1 MAIVKCK
8 VCGKDVDEDALK
20 CPGCDSLGPK
30 RGKRIRRNM
39 FIALG
44 AIVVLFGY
52 GWYYKSQEVVK
63 SVEQVERE
71 ALEDRRSQ
79 RGVAA
84 SLMLKA
90 KLAHPESMKVTKA
103 LSNEDGSNLCF
114 EFKEIDASGRKR
126 LSRGVVYEGGEPSTN
141 PADWKLFCEHK
152 SMRPI
157 ELIIRTD
164 DE

>member
-8 VCGKDVDEDALK
+8 VCGKDVDEDAMK
-20 CPGCDSLGPK
+20 CPGCDSLGPN

-63 SVEQVERE
+63 QSR
-71 ALEDRRSQ
+71 
-79 RGVAA
+79 
-84 SLMLKA
+84 
-90 KLAHPESMKVTKA
+90 LANPKSMKITRA
-103 LSNEDGSNLCF
+103 LSNEDGTNLCF
-114 EFKEIDASGRKR
+114 EFTETDASGKKKA
-126 LSRGVVYEGGEPSTN
+126 SRGVVYDGGEPSTN
-141 PADWKLFCEHK
+141 PSDWKLFCEHK

-157 ELIIRTD
+157 KLVIRTD
-164 DE
+164 DD

>member
-30 RGKRIRRNM
+30 RGKKIRRNM
-39 FIALG
+39 FIAFGVIIL
-44 AIVVLFGY
+44 LFAY
-52 GWYYKSQEVVK
+52 GWYHKSQEVVK
-63 SVEQVERE
+63 PVEQVERE
-71 ALEDRRSQ
+71 AIEDRRSQ

-90 KLAHPESMKVTKA
+90 RLAHPESMKVTKA

-114 EFKEIDASGRKR
+114 EFTEIDAAGKKR
-126 LSRGVVYEGGEPSTN
+126 LSRGVVYDGGEPSTN
-141 PADWKLFCEHK
+141 PSDWKLFCEHK

-157 ELIIRTD
+157 KLIIRTD
-164 DE
+164 DD

>member
-8 VCGKDVDEDALK
+8 VCGMEIDEDVMK
-20 CPGCDSLGPK
+20 CPGCDSLGPN

-63 SVEQVERE
+63 PVEQVERE
-71 ALEDRRSQ
+71 AVEDRRSQ

-84 SLMLKA
+84 SLMLRSR
-90 KLAHPESMKVTKA
+90 LANPASMKITRA

-114 EFKEIDASGRKR
+114 EFTEIDASGKKKA
-126 LSRGVVYEGGEPSTN
+126 SRGVVYDGGEPSTK
-141 PADWKLFCEHK
+141 PSDWKLFCEHK

-157 ELIIRTD
+157 KLIIRTD

>member
-8 VCGKDVDEDALK
+8 VCGRDVDEDALK

-30 RGKRIRRNM
+30 RGKKIRRNM

-63 SVEQVERE
+63 PVEQVEKE
-71 ALEDRRSQ
+71 AREDRRSQ

-84 SLMLKA
+84 SLMLRSR
-90 KLAHPESMKVTKA
+90 LANPASMKITRA

-114 EFKEIDASGRKR
+114 EFTETDASGKRK
-126 LSRGVVYEGGEPSTN
+126 SSKGVVYDGGEPSMK
-141 PADWKLFCEHK
+141 PSDWKLFCEHK

-157 ELIIRTD
+157 KLVIRTD
-164 DE
+164 DD